1 MKSLLL
7 VITAD
12 DLGIDPRRDEGIL
25 LAHARGAI
33 TQASLMVRG
42 PSAERAARAAA
53 AAGLPVGLHLD
64 LTETPPC
71 APPSTIATLLDASGN
86 KRGKHGLRA
95 AIEQGEIEPAHVAR
109 EAEAQ
114 LDAFAELMG
123 SPAAHVDGHQHAH
136 TVPFLAEAL
145 APVLA
150 ARGVLTT
157 RIPEQREVHVA
168 DPIAARFYESVSAD
182 AARAR
187 SIYERHGVRSTEA
200 FVGLDLMGSAS
211 SAERLRAA
219 VERCRGARSVE
230 LMCHPGYPG
239 HGVDAFNESPDREHE
254 LEVLLSHPFA
264 PLVEA
269 GRVTLGSFSSSL
281 AAGC

>member
-1 MKSLLL
+1 
-7 VITAD
+7 
-12 DLGIDPRRDEGIL
+12 
-25 LAHARGAI
+25 
-33 TQASLMVRG
+33 
-42 PSAERAARAAA
+42 
-53 AAGLPVGLHLD
+53 
-64 LTETPPC
+64 
-71 APPSTIATLLDASGN
+71 
-86 KRGKHGLRA
+86 
-95 AIEQGEIEPAHVAR
+95 
-109 EAEAQ
+109 
-114 LDAFAELMG
+114 MG

-157 RIPEQREVHVA
+157 RIPEQREVHVT

-200 FVGLDLMGSAS
+200 FVGLDLMGAAS